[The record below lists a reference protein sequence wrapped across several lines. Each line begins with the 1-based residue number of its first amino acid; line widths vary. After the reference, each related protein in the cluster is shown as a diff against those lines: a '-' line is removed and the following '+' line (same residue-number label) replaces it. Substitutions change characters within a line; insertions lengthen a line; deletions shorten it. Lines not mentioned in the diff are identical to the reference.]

1 MLLDIANGGSVATS
15 WCGLFGRQLVDVA
28 SLHDARREESYGT
41 GDDFQVCT
49 LSYPVPQSCT
59 PNREEWG
66 TYRGTG
72 YERVLQYNI

>member
-15 WCGLFGRQLVDVA
+15 GCGLFGRQLVDVA
-28 SLHDARREESYGT
+28 SLHDARREVSYLVSYL
-41 GDDFQVCT
+41 DDFQVCT

-72 YERVLQYNI
+72 YERVL